1 MIKNKYLRKLAKNK
15 TEITTS
21 MVCEA
26 ERLEWEKFKDL
37 AMSQRALSAEEMMRV
52 QRSAMIEAQQSYR
65 FRFSNPYHN
74 CGMAGAAAGFSYHPP
89 CPFCG
94 K

>member
-37 AMSQRALSAEEMMRV
+37 AMSQIISA
-52 QRSAMIEAQQSYR
+52 
-65 FRFSNPYHN
+65 N
-74 CGMAGAAAGFSYHPP
+74 CNRY
-89 CPFCG
+89 PF
-94 K
+94 